1 MSEQLVTTL
10 LDKYGTTFAEQAHI
24 TLKNEPSPLFRLL
37 TLSMLRAK
45 PIGADIAVQALLGLN
60 KEDLD
65 TAENVHSASRRTM
78 IAALQKSGSRSLRRK
93 LGDLPA

>member
-37 TLSMLRAK
+37 TLSML
-45 PIGADIAVQALLGLN
+45 
-60 KEDLD
+60 
-65 TAENVHSASRRTM
+65 
-78 IAALQKSGSRSLRRK
+78 
-93 LGDLPA
+93 